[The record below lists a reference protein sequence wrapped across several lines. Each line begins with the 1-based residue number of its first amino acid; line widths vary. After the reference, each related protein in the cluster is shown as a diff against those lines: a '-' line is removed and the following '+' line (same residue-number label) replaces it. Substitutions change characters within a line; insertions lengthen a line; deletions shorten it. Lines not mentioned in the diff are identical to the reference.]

1 MTDSREN
8 VSDLVRVACL
18 QLSGSEDVAASLA
31 QAQALLEQAVRQGA
45 QFVLTPEVSN
55 FISGDNSAI
64 LRLARTEEET
74 EFLSAFRQAARD
86 HGLWILIGS
95 LLVRDS
101 SHRDSGADKVQNRS
115 FLLDDTGA
123 IVARYDKI
131 HLFEAHLKEDRV
143 YREADWMHGGALA
156 KVVKT
161 PWAHLGLSICYDLR
175 FPHLYRALARA
186 GAEWLAVPS
195 AFTQATGVA
204 HWHTLLRARAIENG
218 SFVLAPAQCGVHR
231 SQRESKQGKL
241 RRTYGHSL
249 IVAPSGEILR
259 EADGE
264 TPTCLV
270 ADISLNAVA
279 EARKRIPSLNHNP
292 AFTLEA

>member
-1 MTDSREN
+1 MIDTTPSPQARQDS
-8 VSDLVRVACL
+8 VRVACL
-18 QLSGSEDVAASLA
+18 QLSGSEDLAANVT
-31 QAQALLEQAVRQGA
+31 QAQDLLEQAVRQGA

-64 LRLARTEEET
+64 ARLTCAEEET
-74 EFLSAFRQAARD
+74 LFLTAFREAAKN

-95 LLVRDS
+95 LLVRDG
-101 SHRDSGADKVQNRS
+101 DGFEGKVQNRS

-143 YREADWMHGGALA
+143 YRESDWMHSGTTA

-175 FPHLYRALARA
+175 FPHLYRALAQA
-186 GAEWLAVPS
+186 GAEWLAIPS
-195 AFTQATGVA
+195 AFTQTTGQD
-204 HWHTLLRARAIENG
+204 HWHTLLRARAIENA
-218 SFVLAPAQCGVHR
+218 SFVFAPAQGGEH
-231 SQRESKQGKL
+231 GDN
-241 RRTYGHSL
+241 RRTFGHAL
-249 IVAPSGEILR
+249 MVAPSGEILQ

-270 ADISLNAVA
+270 ADIQPTAVA
-279 EARKRIPSLNHNP
+279 EARRRIPSLANRSD
-292 AFTLEA
+292 FTLEA

>member
-1 MTDSREN
+1 MIDTTPSPQARQDS
-8 VSDLVRVACL
+8 VRVACL
-18 QLSGSEDVAASLA
+18 QLSGSEDLAANVT
-31 QAQALLEQAVRQGA
+31 QAQDLLEQAVRQGA

-64 LRLARTEEET
+64 ARLACAEEET
-74 EFLSAFRQAARD
+74 LFLTAFREAAKN

-95 LLVRDS
+95 LLVRDGDGS
-101 SHRDSGADKVQNRS
+101 EGKVQNRS

-143 YREADWMHGGALA
+143 YRESDWMHSGTTA

-161 PWAHLGLSICYDLR
+161 PWARLGLSICYDLR
-175 FPHLYRALARA
+175 FPHLYRALAQA
-186 GAEWLAVPS
+186 GAEWLAIPS
-195 AFTQATGVA
+195 AFTQTTGQD
-204 HWHTLLRARAIENG
+204 HWHTLLRARAIENA
-218 SFVLAPAQCGVHR
+218 SFVFAPAQGGEHGDNRC
-231 SQRESKQGKL
+231 
-241 RRTYGHSL
+241 TFGHAL
-249 IVAPSGEILR
+249 MVAPSGEILQ

-270 ADISLNAVA
+270 ADIQPTAVA
-279 EARKRIPSLNHNP
+279 EARRRIPSLANRSD
-292 AFTLEA
+292 FTLEA

>member
-1 MTDSREN
+1 MIDTTPSPQARQDS
-8 VSDLVRVACL
+8 VRVACL
-18 QLSGSEDVAASLA
+18 QLSGSEDLAANVT
-31 QAQALLEQAVRQGA
+31 QAQDLLEQAVRQGA

-64 LRLARTEEET
+64 ARLACAEEET
-74 EFLSAFRQAARD
+74 LFLTAFREAAKN

-95 LLVRDS
+95 LLVRDGDGS
-101 SHRDSGADKVQNRS
+101 EGKVQNRS

-143 YREADWMHGGALA
+143 YRESDWMHSGTTA

-161 PWAHLGLSICYDLR
+161 PWARLGLSICYDLR
-175 FPHLYRALARA
+175 FPHLYRALAQA
-186 GAEWLAVPS
+186 GAEWLAIPS
-195 AFTQATGVA
+195 AFTQTTGQD
-204 HWHTLLRARAIENG
+204 HWHTLLRARAIENA
-218 SFVLAPAQCGVHR
+218 SFVFAPAQGGEH
-231 SQRESKQGKL
+231 GDN
-241 RRTYGHSL
+241 RRTFGHAL
-249 IVAPSGEILR
+249 MVAPSGEILQ

-270 ADISLNAVA
+270 ADIQPTAVA
-279 EARKRIPSLNHNP
+279 EARRRIPSLANRSD
-292 AFTLEA
+292 FTLEA

>member
-1 MTDSREN
+1 MIDTTPSPQARQDS
-8 VSDLVRVACL
+8 VRVACL
-18 QLSGSEDVAASLA
+18 QLSGSEDLAANVT
-31 QAQALLEQAVRQGA
+31 QAQDLLEQAVRLGA

-64 LRLARTEEET
+64 ARLACAEEET
-74 EFLSAFRQAARD
+74 LFLTAFREAAKN

-95 LLVRDS
+95 LLVRDGDGS
-101 SHRDSGADKVQNRS
+101 EGKVQNRS

-143 YREADWMHGGALA
+143 YRESDWMHSGTTA

-161 PWAHLGLSICYDLR
+161 PWAPLGLSICYDLR
-175 FPHLYRALARA
+175 FPHLYRALAQA
-186 GAEWLAVPS
+186 GAEWLAIPS
-195 AFTQATGVA
+195 AFTQTTGQD
-204 HWHTLLRARAIENG
+204 HWHTLLRARAIENA
-218 SFVLAPAQCGVHR
+218 SFVFAPAQGGEH
-231 SQRESKQGKL
+231 GDN
-241 RRTYGHSL
+241 RRTFGHAL
-249 IVAPSGEILR
+249 MVAPSGEILQ

-270 ADISLNAVA
+270 ADIQPTAVA
-279 EARKRIPSLNHNP
+279 EARRRIPSLANRSD
-292 AFTLEA
+292 FTLEA